1 MLVIVL
7 QMRQNLKFTIDVRL
21 CLILTFHPQMKLI
34 DSAPYFSS
42 IDVRFAIAGATAL
55 ALVVAF
61 VLSIHLF

>member
-1 MLVIVL
+1 
-7 QMRQNLKFTIDVRL
+7 
-21 CLILTFHPQMKLI
+21 MKLI